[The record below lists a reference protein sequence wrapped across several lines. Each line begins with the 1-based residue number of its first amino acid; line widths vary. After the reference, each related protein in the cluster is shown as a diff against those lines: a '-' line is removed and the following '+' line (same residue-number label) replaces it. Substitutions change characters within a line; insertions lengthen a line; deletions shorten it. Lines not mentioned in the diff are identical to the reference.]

1 MADSLQADM
10 APDATRSA
18 LLADA
23 HEASV
28 AANLTG
34 VLTWDKFMEE
44 MSSLASAITT
54 QLSKSALK
62 IDVVVA
68 IVRGGMIPAVRL
80 TLPDLTCPRMHQPV
94 CTHPWPL
101 TVRRL
106 IVAGC
111 GSGSSPVHTHLA
123 SSSAW

>member
-1 MADSLQADM
+1 MADGLQADM

-28 AANLTG
+28 AAPLTG
-34 VLTWDKFMEE
+34 ALTWDKFMEE

-80 TLPDLTCPRMHQPV
+80 TLPDLT
-94 CTHPWPL
+94 
-101 TVRRL
+101 
-106 IVAGC
+106 
-111 GSGSSPVHTHLA
+111 
-123 SSSAW
+123 